1 MKRFSFTFSAEQL
14 IPYVDWSYFFHA
26 WDIKRRDYA
35 SVEAQKLRR
44 DAIALMQKEG
54 CSRGLFVLCDAHS
67 DGEDIIIEG
76 ERFPFLRQQHCDPAR
91 PNLCLSD
98 FISPTADKIGL
109 FAASCDIRIEADN
122 DPYKQLLT
130 QTVADR
136 LSEAAAS
143 LMHKIIRTDANIW
156 GYSPNEQLTIEEINL
171 EKYQGIRPAVGYPS
185 LPDQSII
192 FLIDK
197 LLKLEEIKISLTA
210 GGMML
215 PHASVCGMIFAHPAA
230 HYFNVGSISGE
241 QLQHYAQRR
250 GLSVE
255 TIEKFLARNIA
266 K

>member
-35 SVEAQKLRR
+35 SDEAQKLRH
-44 DAIALMQKEG
+44 DAIVLIQEKG
-54 CSRGLFVLCDAHS
+54 SSRGLFALCDAHS

-76 ERFPFLRQQHCDPAR
+76 ERFPFLRQQHCDPTK

-98 FISPTADKIGL
+98 FISPTADRIGL
-109 FAASCDIRIEADN
+109 FATNCDIRIETGN

-197 LLKLEEIKISLTA
+197 LLRLEEIKISLTA

-250 GLSVE
+250 GLPVE